1 MEGIRPRMPMNTP
14 VGEAPGKALRAPRF
28 EQDE

>member
-1 MEGIRPRMPMNTP
+1 MPMNTP
-14 VGEAPGKALRAPRF
+14 ISEAPGKAPRGPRF